1 MAQLKEG
8 SVIKKS
14 TGDEIIATETQLNN
28 HNTDVAAHN
37 DIRQQIKAGNIIVDG
52 IKNEDYKQAVI
63 QELS

>member
-1 MAQLKEG
+1 MAQLREG
-8 SVIKKS
+8 SIIRKS